1 MDYNFQPQKIKILGR
16 NKHKIRVQFL
26 GNTVKKGGEVSMS
39 KRFLKKRVDAGL
51 FELEDS
57 KMSSELI

>member
-1 MDYNFQPQKIKILGR
+1 MDFKFQPQKIKILGR

-26 GNTVKKGGEVSMS
+26 GKPKKKGGEVSMS
-39 KRFLKKRVDAGL
+39 KRFLKNRLDAGL

-57 KMSSELI
+57 KMSTELI